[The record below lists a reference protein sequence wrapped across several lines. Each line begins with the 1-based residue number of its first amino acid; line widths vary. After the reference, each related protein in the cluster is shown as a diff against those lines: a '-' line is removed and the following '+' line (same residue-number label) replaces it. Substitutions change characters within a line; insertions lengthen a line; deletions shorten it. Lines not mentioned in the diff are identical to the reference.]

1 MNSSDLILTS
11 SDETIL
17 DRMADLTL
25 DRRLLRNNKIV
36 GFNNRAV
43 ETRAF
48 NLLRT
53 TFAKRLKAEGYRVIG
68 ITSAAPDAGKSF
80 LTVNLGASLSF
91 VSDGPVFL
99 VDLDLR
105 RASLASTIGL
115 APEHSVNDFLSGEE
129 GDLLQIGIRLKGT
142 RVAMF
147 PAAKIRKPPVEL
159 LAGDRL
165 ADMIARIRGMDEG
178 AIVLVDL
185 PPVFADDDAMLIA
198 EHLDAYVLV
207 VDAGRTTKNQVKEA
221 IAMMQPASCIGT
233 VLNRYRGGLADPY
246 GYGYGYGGYQSYYAS
261 N

>member
-1 MNSSDLILTS
+1 MTSSDLTLS
-11 SDETIL
+11 LRGESVLERL
-17 DRMADLTL
+17 AELTL
-25 DRRLLRNNKIV
+25 DHQLLRKNNIV
-36 GFNNRAV
+36 GFNNRAA

-53 TFAKRLKAEGYRVIG
+53 TFAKKLKAKGYRIIG

-115 APEHSVNDFLSGEE
+115 EPERSVNDFLSGEAS
-129 GDLLQIGIRLKGT
+129 DLHQIGVRIKGS
-142 RVAMF
+142 RVVAF
-147 PAAKIRKPPVEL
+147 PATKTRKPPVDL

-165 ADMIARIRGMDEG
+165 AALIANLRDMSETAT
-178 AIVLVDL
+178 VLVDL
-185 PPVFADDDAMLIA
+185 PPVFADDDAMIIA
-198 EHLDAYVLV
+198 EHLDAFLLV

-221 IAMMQPASCIGT
+221 LAMMQPASCVGT
-233 VLNRYRGGLADPY
+233 ILNRYRGGLVDPY
-246 GYGYGYGGYQSYYAS
+246 GYGYGYSGYQEYYK
-261 N
+261 

>member
-1 MNSSDLILTS
+1 MT
-11 SDETIL
+11 ETDWKPAPGQETFL
-17 DRMADLTL
+17 DRLPTFAP
-25 DRRLLRNNKIV
+25 DRQLLRKNNIV
-36 GFNNRAV
+36 GFNNRAM

-53 TFAKRLKAEGYRVIG
+53 SFAKKLKAEGHRVIG

-80 LTVNLGASLSF
+80 LTVNLGASLAF

-115 APEHSVNDFLSGEE
+115 EPEVTVNDYLSGEAS
-129 GDLLQIGIRLKGT
+129 DLLQIGVRLKGSE
-142 RVAMF
+142 VAVF
-147 PAAKIRKPPVEL
+147 PATRTRTPPVEL

-165 ADMIARIRGMDEG
+165 ADMIANLRGMT
-178 AIVLVDL
+178 ATATVLVDL
-185 PPVFADDDAMLIA
+185 PPVFADDDAMIIA

-221 IAMMQPASCIGT
+221 ISMMQPAPCLGT
-233 VLNRYRGGLADPY
+233 VLNRYRGGVSDPY
-246 GYGYGYGGYQSYYAS
+246 GYGYGYGNYSSYYS
-261 N
+261 E

>member
-1 MNSSDLILTS
+1 MNSSNLILTS
-11 SDETIL
+11 NDEAVL

-25 DRRLLRNNKIV
+25 DLRLLRSNNIV

-53 TFAKRLKAEGYRVIG
+53 TFTKKLKAEGYRVIG

-91 VSDGPVFL
+91 VSDRPVFL

-105 RASLASTIGL
+105 RASLAATIGL
-115 APEHSVNDFLSGEE
+115 APERSVNDFLSGQE
-129 GDLLQIGIRLKGT
+129 GDLLQIGVRLTGT
-142 RVAMF
+142 KVAVF
-147 PAAKIRKPPVEL
+147 PAAKVRKPPVEL

-165 ADMIARIRGMDEG
+165 ADMIANLRGMDEG
-178 AIVLVDL
+178 ATVLVDL
-185 PPVFADDDAMLIA
+185 PPVFADDDAMIIA
-198 EHLDAYVLV
+198 EHLDAYLLV

-221 IAMMQPASCIGT
+221 LAMMQPAPCLGT

-246 GYGYGYGGYQSYYAS
+246 GYGLSYEDYKSYYES
-261 N
+261 

>member
-1 MNSSDLILTS
+1 MNSSDLILTPN
-11 SDETIL
+11 DETVL

-25 DRRLLRNNKIV
+25 DRRLLRNNNIV

-53 TFAKRLKAEGYRVIG
+53 TFAKKIKAEGYRVIG

-115 APEHSVNDFLSGEE
+115 DPERSVNDFLSGEE
-129 GDLLQIGIRLKGT
+129 ADLVQIGIRLKET
-142 RVAMF
+142 KVAVF
-147 PAAKIRKPPVEL
+147 PAAKTRKPPIEL

-165 ADMIARIRGMDEG
+165 ADMIANLRDMDDG
-178 AIVLVDL
+178 ATVLVDL
-185 PPVFADDDAMLIA
+185 PPVFADDDAMIIA
-198 EHLDAYVLV
+198 EHLDAYLLV

-221 IAMMQPASCIGT
+221 LAMMQPASCLGT

-246 GYGYGYGGYQSYYAS
+246 GYGYGYGAYQQYYED
-261 N
+261 

>member
-1 MNSSDLILTS
+1 MNSSDLNLTPN
-11 SDETIL
+11 DESVL

-25 DRRLLRNNKIV
+25 DRGLLRSNNIV
-36 GFNNRAV
+36 GFNNHAV

-53 TFAKRLKAEGYRVIG
+53 TFAKKLKGDGCRVVG

-115 APEHSVNDFLSGEE
+115 DPEHSVNDFLSGSED
-129 GDLLQIGIRLKGT
+129 DLLEIGIRLKGT
-142 RVAMF
+142 RVAVF

-159 LAGDRL
+159 LAGNRL
-165 ADMIARIRGMDEG
+165 ADMIAKIRGMDEG
-178 AIVLVDL
+178 ATVLVDL
-185 PPVFADDDAMLIA
+185 PPVFADDDAMIIA
-198 EHLDAYVLV
+198 EHLDAYLLV

-221 IAMMQPASCIGT
+221 LAMMQPASCLGT

-246 GYGYGYGGYQSYYAS
+246 GYGYGYGAYQQYYE
-261 N
+261 

>member
-1 MNSSDLILTS
+1 MNSSDPILTS
-11 SDETIL
+11 NDETVL

-25 DRRLLRNNKIV
+25 DRRLLRNNNIV

-53 TFAKRLKAEGYRVIG
+53 TFAKKIKAEGHRVIG

-115 APEHSVNDFLSGEE
+115 DPERSVNDFLSGEE
-129 GDLLQIGIRLKGT
+129 ADLVQIGIRLKGT
-142 RVAMF
+142 KVAVF
-147 PAAKIRKPPVEL
+147 PAAKTRNPPIEL

-165 ADMIARIRGMDEG
+165 ADMIANLRGMDEG
-178 AIVLVDL
+178 ATVLVDL
-185 PPVFADDDAMLIA
+185 PPVFADDDAMIIA
-198 EHLDAYVLV
+198 EHLDAYLLV

-221 IAMMQPASCIGT
+221 LAMMQPASCLGT

-246 GYGYGYGGYQSYYAS
+246 GYGYGYGAYQQYYED
-261 N
+261 